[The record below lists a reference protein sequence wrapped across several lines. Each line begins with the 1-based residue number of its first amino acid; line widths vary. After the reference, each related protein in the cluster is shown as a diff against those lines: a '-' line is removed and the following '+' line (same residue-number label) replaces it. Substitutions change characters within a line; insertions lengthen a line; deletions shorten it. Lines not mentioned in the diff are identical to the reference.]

1 MQEKLDRVNRVLREG
16 LTGIRVIRAFD
27 RIDYE
32 KQRFN
37 EANLDLTSTAIRV
50 NKIMAT
56 AMPLMMVAMNFMAI
70 ASYGLAVSVLTKAAC
85 RWAP

>member
-1 MQEKLDRVNRVLREG
+1 MIVPVIAAGVAIVMKKSTPLFKVMQEKLDRVNRVLREG

-50 NKIMAT
+50 NK
-56 AMPLMMVAMNFMAI
+56 
-70 ASYGLAVSVLTKAAC
+70 
-85 RWAP
+85 